1 MVTEKPE
8 ISLIHKNAM
17 KKSKKKNQ
25 NAFTVI
31 HDFRT
36 QNDVTSVPRS
46 AIYTIIR
53 TGRSAQTQKMVPGF
67 RNCSFVP
74 IDIILQWLILTII
87 RCNLHSVFVV
97 NGNETGYIP
106 KNRRTEEDK

>member
-1 MVTEKPE
+1 MTEKPE
-8 ISLIHKNAM
+8 ISLKHKNAM
-17 KKSKKKNQ
+17 KKIQKNQ

-46 AIYTIIR
+46 ACNLYEP
-53 TGRSAQTQKMVPGF
+53 GRSAQTQKMVPSGF

-74 IDIILQWLILTII
+74 IDIILQWLILNT
-87 RCNLHSVFVV
+87 L
-97 NGNETGYIP
+97 
-106 KNRRTEEDK
+106 